1 MIADIING
9 PPTRLGNII
18 SNYEKI
24 DLVTPNQLHLVRNN
38 DHSPAATMKVPG
50 KSDRILK
57 ENRKIFN
64 SWFEAALFISYVPR
78 LTNHAKWFSTGHDIK
93 TCEVVI
99 FLKQDGVLSNS
110 YQYGMINEIV
120 PTEDGVILF
129 VRYRNHQ

>member
-1 MIADIING
+1 MIANIING
-9 PPTRLGNII
+9 LPTRLGNII
-18 SNYEKI
+18 SNYENI
-24 DLVTPNQLHLVRNN
+24 DLVIPNQLHLGRNN

-64 SWFEAALFISYVPR
+64 SWFEVLFISYVPR

-110 YQYGMINEIV
+110 NQYGMINEIV
-120 PTEDGVILF
+120 PTGEGVILF

>member
-1 MIADIING
+1 MKKIFRTGYQFYNGKNLQSVIANIING

-64 SWFEAALFISYVPR
+64 S
-78 LTNHAKWFSTGHDIK
+78 
-93 TCEVVI
+93 
-99 FLKQDGVLSNS
+99 
-110 YQYGMINEIV
+110 
-120 PTEDGVILF
+120 
-129 VRYRNHQ
+129 